1 MFCLL
6 AGLLWQTCQIDE
18 QELATALQGLEE
30 EITPD
35 RLHELMLSIDADGSG
50 EIDFGEFL
58 GVRGSRQLRYHT
70 GV

>member
-1 MFCLL
+1 MLVV
-6 AGLLWQTCQIDE
+6 ATCQIDE

-58 GVRGSRQLRYHT
+58 GVRGRESSCAVGTILSCS
-70 GV
+70 